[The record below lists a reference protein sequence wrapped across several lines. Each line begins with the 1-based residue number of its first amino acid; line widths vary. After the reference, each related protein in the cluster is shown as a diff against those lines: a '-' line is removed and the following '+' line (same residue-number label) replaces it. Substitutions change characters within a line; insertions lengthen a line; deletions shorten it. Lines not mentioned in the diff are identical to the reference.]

1 MTCSRMTPAEIEE
14 RRAGLAAK
22 LRIER
27 CAAPEDAKVGI
38 ARDVRSGQLP
48 LNGVRHLPE
57 NGTTGWYIWAGET
70 MSDDDDFFVPLHVA
84 HLDEWC
90 PDVLPYLE
98 LPPGWR
104 FLIAPG
110 YEDVWFD
117 PAVDLSPAGG

>member
-1 MTCSRMTPAEIEE
+1 MSGREDLLE
-14 RRAGLAAK
+14 RRARLAVTHGY
-22 LRIER
+22 EP
-27 CAAPEDAKVGI
+27 CPVDDTCKVGI
-38 ARDVRSGQLP
+38 AANVQSGLMP
-48 LNGVRHLPE
+48 INGVRHLPE

-70 MSDDDDFFVPLHVA
+70 MSDDPDFFLPLHA
-84 HLDEWC
+84 CHLPEWC

-117 PAVDLSPAGG
+117 PAVDLSPI